1 MGILDEL
8 MRRKKGEEEEEEGE
22 EGEEGQQDE
31 NQVKAQQQQQQQQQT
46 AQQQPQQQVNNTS
59 NLNFSANVDFQEYIR
74 RGEIEFLVRYPQLR
88 EELDTIKVVALRLL
102 DTDLKTENRPKYLTF
117 YDYMEE
123 ALKIMRENLISK
135 ARKFRSI
142 PVADRKEEKVMTI
155 QEYIDSYPALLAEK
169 VKRVG
174 TFVEKQEI
182 DETGR
187 KQSIYFEGQRK
198 E

>member
-8 MRRKKGEEEEEEGE
+8 MRKKKEEEEEGE
-22 EGEEGQQDE
+22 QGDEGQQDE
-31 NQVKAQQQQQQQQQT
+31 NQVKGQQAQQQQQP

-59 NLNFSANVDFQEYIR
+59 NLNFSANVDFQEYMR
-74 RGEIEFLVRYPQLR
+74 RGEMEFLVRYPQLR

-142 PVADRKEEKVMTI
+142 PVADRKEEKAMTI